1 MMSRPRLNRAFAAL
15 LLVVLAYAGIATA
28 LHAQSTPTPATLTPD
43 PLLAEVR
50 GLRADLHQA
59 AGASIRAQLLVARL
73 QLQEQRITVL
83 SGQLADVR
91 RQLTAKESA
100 AFPMAESVKRL
111 EEAVQ
116 RGGSRDPD
124 QQRDIEAAL
133 AGNKTMLGQ
142 MQREIAK
149 LHAEEADLQHSIAT
163 EQNRWTEFNLR
174 LDELERQL
182 PAR

>member
-1 MMSRPRLNRAFAAL
+1 MIERTRLNRA
-15 LLVVLAYAGIATA
+15 VVTLSVVILGYVGVSAA
-28 LHAQSTPTPATLTPD
+28 LHAQSTSTPATLTPD

-50 GLRADLHQA
+50 GLRADLHEA

-91 RQLTAKESA
+91 RELAAKESA
-100 AFPMAESVKRL
+100 ALPVAESVKRL

-116 RGGSRDPD
+116 HAALADPD
-124 QQRDIEAAL
+124 QRRDVEAAL
-133 AGNKTMLGQ
+133 SANKATLAQ

-149 LHAEEADLQHSIAT
+149 LRTHEAGLQNSIAT
-163 EQNRWTEFNLR
+163 EQNRWSDFNAR

-182 PAR
+182 PVR

>member
-1 MMSRPRLNRAFAAL
+1 MINRARLTRAFGAV
-15 LLVVLAYAGIATA
+15 LLVGFGYAGISAA
-28 LHAQSTPTPATLTPD
+28 LHAQSASTPATLTPD

-83 SGQLADVR
+83 GGQLADVR
-91 RQLTAKESA
+91 RQLSEKESA
-100 AFPMAESVKRL
+100 AFPTAESVKRL

-116 RGGSRDPD
+116 RASARDPE
-124 QQRDIEAAL
+124 QQREIEAAL
-133 AGNKTMLGQ
+133 AGNKATLAQ

-149 LHAEEADLQHSIAT
+149 LRSQEAGLQNSIAT
-163 EQNRWTEFNLR
+163 EQNRWSDFNAR
-174 LDELERQL
+174 IDELERQL

>member
-1 MMSRPRLNRAFAAL
+1 MITQVRLSRAFGAAL
-15 LLVVLAYAGIATA
+15 LVGFGYTGIATA
-28 LHAQSTPTPATLTPD
+28 LHAQSTPAILTLD

-91 RQLTAKESA
+91 RQLAAKQSEESA
-100 AFPMAESVKRL
+100 VADNVKR
-111 EEAVQ
+111 
-116 RGGSRDPD
+116 
-124 QQRDIEAAL
+124 IEAATLSPGSRNPEEQRDMEVAFGMSKKKL
-133 AGNKTMLGQ
+133 AQ
-142 MQREIAK
+142 VQREVEQLRAQESN
-149 LHAEEADLQHSIAT
+149 LLNSIAT
-163 EQNRWTEFNLR
+163 EQNRWTDFNTR